1 MGVSI
6 TPYTGYKSTE
16 DPSIFNVFSAAAFRM
31 GHTLLSGNINMVDI
45 DGNPHPEGPL
55 QLRNAFFNPA
65 VVAEEGVGPFLKGMG
80 IQIQQDMDAKI
91 VDDVRNFLFGPPG
104 AGGLDL
110 AAININRGRERGLPD
125 FNAYRVALGLTPYSD
140 FSDISDEAEVVA
152 ALEANYSSIDD
163 IDPWVGML
171 AERHMDA
178 ALFGET
184 VMAFMH
190 LQFGVIRDGD
200 RFYYENDPSLSP
212 AEKEAIGATTMQHV
226 LMRNTGITLMQ
237 ENVFEAIHTTEICGF
252 FGASANMQGA
262 VTNELGATVLNVEVA
277 VTVHGC

>member
-1 MGVSI
+1 MD
-6 TPYTGYKSTE
+6 E
-16 DPSIFNVFSAAAFRM
+16 E
-31 GHTLLSGNINMVDI
+31 GNERV
-45 DGNPHPEGPL
+45 EGPL
-55 QLRNAFFNPA
+55 ALRDAFFNPDA
-65 VVAEEGVGPFLKGMG
+65 LVSNGGLDPFFRGMG
-80 IQIQQDMDAKI
+80 VQVQQEMDAKI

-140 FSDISDEAEVVA
+140 FSDISDDAEVVA

-190 LQFGVIRDGD
+190 LSLKKRS
-200 RFYYENDPSLSP
+200 EPSLMST
-212 AEKEAIGATTMQHV
+212 ISTS
-226 LMRNTGITLMQ
+226 
-237 ENVFEAIHTTEICGF
+237 
-252 FGASANMQGA
+252 ASR
-262 VTNELGATVLNVEVA
+262 LG
-277 VTVHGC
+277 